1 MFGVHVC
8 SKPKPPEEKSS
19 LVVCRGQMALPP
31 EVTLNLL
38 QVQFIH
44 AYNNTASLA
53 RQMKASDP
61 MSRETKILYQV
72 PCGDDEFIR
81 IVWGSFRAAGVAWA
95 RDFCFLQH
103 GCTTTDPDSGERLFA
118 VVAGSIERPE
128 VPDMESLCKRIRS
141 KVKTSGY
148 VFREATDGTLRAS
161 YVVNVNPG
169 GWIPSKIVNVICTNQ
184 AMNVSR
190 LGTRLKTTAKALK
203 ALEMEPPI
211 QSSSIAWRCIYEVP
225 LSCPAAGASS
235 PWTVSIKFW
244 ADNKVWFRVSV
255 VSGGATTNWKPEGMA
270 STVGE
275 GQWELYQ
282 AGTAVRA
289 GFTFKPV
296 GAATSG
302 EAKEGTENAGADEV
316 ALRQD
321 AKACVLEFKSGGW
334 TKGVSVF
341 YAIDVTP

>member
-1 MFGVHVC
+1 MCDARLNHVFVHE
-8 SKPKPPEEKSS
+8 SFEPGNERQGSS
-19 LVVCRGQMALPP
+19 FARGGSDDRSPLTHDVSGTRRLAL
-31 EVTLNLL
+31 
-38 QVQFIH
+38 
-44 AYNNTASLA
+44 
-53 RQMKASDP
+53 R
-61 MSRETKILYQV
+61 
-72 PCGDDEFIR
+72 
-81 IVWGSFRAAGVAWA
+81 
-95 RDFCFLQH
+95 
-103 GCTTTDPDSGERLFA
+103 
-118 VVAGSIERPE
+118 
-128 VPDMESLCKRIRS
+128 
-141 KVKTSGY
+141 
-148 VFREATDGTLRAS
+148 TLRARE
-161 YVVNVNPG
+161 
-169 GWIPSKIVNVICTNQ
+169 CCQ
-184 AMNVSR
+184 
-190 LGTRLKTTAKALK
+190 ALK
-203 ALEMEPPI
+203 VLEMEPPI

-282 AGTAVRA
+282 AGTAVRT